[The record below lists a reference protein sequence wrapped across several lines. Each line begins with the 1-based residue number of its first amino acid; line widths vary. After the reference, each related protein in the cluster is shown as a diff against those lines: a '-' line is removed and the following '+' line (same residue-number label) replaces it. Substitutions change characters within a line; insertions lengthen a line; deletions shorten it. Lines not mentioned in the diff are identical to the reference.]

1 MNILLATIPDGPLH
15 NTIETHLSSDDT
27 TQSHVWM
34 PHGVLRIEAY
44 MKQNGYDCN
53 EIYDIGNLRG
63 DDATIINNLKKIKP
77 PTVVGLGAGLTHC
90 YPNLKR
96 ISKIVRDLFPDCWVV
111 TGGAITS
118 SANVILNKTDV
129 DICVVGDGEIPF
141 LKFVKYI
148 EKNPRRKSPNFQDLS
163 SIQGLAFLS
172 DNKKLK
178 VTGNGEPLTADEA
191 SEIHYPDYS
200 VMRKGLEK
208 FHGDGDAVNKFFG
221 TIKDLEQIKEFFA
234 QQIYPDGLKFFKKS
248 IGKKVAEIRSAQG
261 CVARCTFCQRYIKG
275 YRSYKIKD
283 LESHVIELKE
293 KYNVALLFLNDENSL
308 SNKKRSYEMAKV
320 FKKHDM
326 YWTAQGVRANTCSY
340 EDLKY
345 YKEHN
350 LLAVRYGIES
360 GSQKILDIMEKKITT
375 DDAKKALKNCRD
387 LEIGVATDM
396 FMLGMPGETDE
407 TVKESAKLSG
417 YLRYSVGKDWNIENT
432 PLAMAIP
439 GTPLYEYAQQI
450 GSIGKTLD
458 EEEDYL
464 IRTSEFSNKDILTY
478 TNKTDASI
486 EDVHYW
492 TYLYRFA
499 GKKDYL
505 NNMFKSNKSIIQKII
520 DFKKNCID
528 ASISK
533 INIYYDKNEKSF
545 SQKIRKQANVAFQII
560 LTFAILLLPRKFLFF
575 LLKKYAYSDFAK
587 IKKLHKE
594 KSGKQKHNCF
604 VEKSVQNSNLDEYKI
619 SDKKISLSTRKIDLS
634 LRKIVSENRA
644 KINPAL
650 TDEQSSMQILAEGQ

>member
-44 MKQNGYDCN
+44 MKQNGYNCN

-96 ISKIVRDLFPDCWVV
+96 ISKIIRDLFPDCWVV

-283 LESHVIELKE
+283 LESHVIELK
-293 KYNVALLFLNDENSL
+293 V
-308 SNKKRSYEMAKV
+308 V
-320 FKKHDM
+320 
-326 YWTAQGVRANTCSY
+326 
-340 EDLKY
+340 
-345 YKEHN
+345 
-350 LLAVRYGIES
+350 
-360 GSQKILDIMEKKITT
+360 KI
-375 DDAKKALKNCRD
+375 CFR
-387 LEIGVATDM
+387 VWW
-396 FMLGMPGETDE
+396 PGNE
-407 TVKESAKLSG
+407 
-417 YLRYSVGKDWNIENT
+417 RI
-432 PLAMAIP
+432 I
-439 GTPLYEYAQQI
+439 
-450 GSIGKTLD
+450 
-458 EEEDYL
+458 
-464 IRTSEFSNKDILTY
+464 FSN
-478 TNKTDASI
+478 
-486 EDVHYW
+486 
-492 TYLYRFA
+492 
-499 GKKDYL
+499 
-505 NNMFKSNKSIIQKII
+505 I
-520 DFKKNCID
+520 DRSCV
-528 ASISK
+528 
-533 INIYYDKNEKSF
+533 
-545 SQKIRKQANVAFQII
+545 SQ
-560 LTFAILLLPRKFLFF
+560 
-575 LLKKYAYSDFAK
+575 
-587 IKKLHKE
+587 
-594 KSGKQKHNCF
+594 
-604 VEKSVQNSNLDEYKI
+604 
-619 SDKKISLSTRKIDLS
+619 
-634 LRKIVSENRA
+634 
-644 KINPAL
+644 
-650 TDEQSSMQILAEGQ
+650 